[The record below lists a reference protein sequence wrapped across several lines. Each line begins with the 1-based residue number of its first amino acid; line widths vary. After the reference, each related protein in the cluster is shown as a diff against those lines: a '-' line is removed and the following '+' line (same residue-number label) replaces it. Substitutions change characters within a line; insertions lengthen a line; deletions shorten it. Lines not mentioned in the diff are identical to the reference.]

1 MKINIVNKILLIM
14 FLTIVISGIAT
25 ISNAAIEVK
34 PVTANN
40 NYSPSSIS
48 TAFQLS
54 YDLRNADSTLGVN
67 NVDPHLMLNKDWS
80 AVAYLA
86 CSTYGPKTKPEDK
99 FVSINIGVESK
110 YTTTGNMS
118 GVMYSTTSNG
128 WVVTSSVFK
137 TEDVLNNS
145 ENYLKTIIEKKG
157 TKYVEE
163 IENPLTIENDKKM
176 GYGLV
181 EFTQSWGSISS
192 LSKSSSLTCRGVDEG
207 KYWITTTSNSSGRY
221 FFRPA
226 IWNIK

>member
-34 PVTANN
+34 PVEAKN
-40 NYSPSSIS
+40 NYAASSIS

-67 NVDPHLMLNKDWS
+67 NVDPHLVLNKDWS

-86 CSTYGPKTKPEDK
+86 CSTYGTKTKPGDYIP
-99 FVSINIGVESK
+99 SINIGVDNK

-118 GVMYSTTSNG
+118 GVMYGGSSYG
-128 WVVTSSVFK
+128 WIATSSILK
-137 TEDVLNNS
+137 TEETLDNS
-145 ENYLKTIIEKKG
+145 NLLQALIDKKG
-157 TKYVEE
+157 TRYVEE
-163 IENPLTIENDKKM
+163 IETPITIQNDRKM

-181 EFTQSWGSISS
+181 EFTQQLGTYN
-192 LSKSSSLTCRGVDEG
+192 LSKNTAVVPRGINSNQYIIFGMSNTSSNV
-207 KYWITTTSNSSGRY
+207 Y
-221 FFRPA
+221 FRPA